1 MPVVY
6 SNPSRDDTDE
16 MSGAVIYDASKNES
30 TGSYYYSDNPDVQA
44 LYGIQEKGWRGYA
57 YRGMIINVEMAK
69 KLARAGKLHLDVP
82 EEAMGRII
90 GSKGSNINFVTA
102 NLRKKGVDV
111 SKIILHPKTKEEMKI
126 TLDAIEKAIREQ
138 KSPSHDEQ

>member
-1 MPVVY
+1 M
-6 SNPSRDDTDE
+6 
-16 MSGAVIYDASKNES
+16 
-30 TGSYYYSDNPDVQA
+30 QA

-69 KLARAGKLHLDVP
+69 KIARAGKLHLDVP

-111 SKIILHPKTKEEMKI
+111 SKIIHSN
-126 TLDAIEKAIREQ
+126 EQ
-138 KSPSHDEQ
+138 INGEVILAYIQHDSCEIHNHTSLIKVQVL